1 MKYQLDHSN
10 YQTFAIYERNKLPPR
25 SYFIPYPDRAAA
37 DRVGP
42 LDKRYASPKVLCLNG
57 SWDFQFYP
65 RPGEMPDVLDTN
77 QIPFDTI
84 DVPSCWQ
91 FRGYDRPFYVNIRYQ
106 FPYNPPKIPTTEK
119 VGRVFSW
126 TGVDQGLSLR
136 WKDPGEEYNFVGVY
150 RRFLDIEDPGKRYVI
165 SFLGVASCMDLYLNG
180 GFVGYSEGSHNTA
193 EFDLTGKLRAGENEL
208 VVVVHRWCTGTY
220 LECQDMFRNNGIF
233 RDVLLYGL
241 PRLHVRDLFVKA
253 ELEREY
259 RDGHLTVELDGE
271 VREPL
276 YPDPDC
282 PDPVRYGG
290 HLHPGGARPFQ
301 DRHRPDQ
308 RSDGPGRL
316 PRSGGHGVERGEP
329 RPLQRLRGDGL
340 RMRQGAPGLPHCG
353 DPRRPF
359 PHQRQES
366 EAQGGQPP

>member
-10 YQTFAIYERNKLPPR
+10 YQTFATYERNKLPPR
-25 SYFIPYPDRAAA
+25 SYFIPYPGRAAA
-37 DRVGP
+37 DQAGP

-65 RPGEMPDVLDTN
+65 RLGEMPDVLDTD

-106 FPYNPPKIPTTEK
+106 FPYDPPKIPTTEK

-126 TGVDQGLSLR
+126 TGVDQGLALR

-150 RRFLDIEDPGKRYVI
+150 RRFLDIEDPEKRYVI
-165 SFLGVASCMDLYLNG
+165 SFLGVASCMNLYLNG

-233 RDVLLYGL
+233 RDVLLRVSD
-241 PRLHVRDLFVKA
+241 PEDLW
-253 ELEREY
+253 
-259 RDGHLTVELDGE
+259 DLD
-271 VREPL
+271 
-276 YPDPDC
+276 
-282 PDPVRYGG
+282 
-290 HLHPGGARPFQ
+290 ARTEK
-301 DRHRPDQ
+301 
-308 RSDGPGRL
+308 
-316 PRSGGHGVERGEP
+316 SGNR
-329 RPLQRLRGDGL
+329 
-340 RMRQGAPGLPHCG
+340 
-353 DPRRPF
+353 
-359 PHQRQES
+359 
-366 EAQGGQPP
+366 